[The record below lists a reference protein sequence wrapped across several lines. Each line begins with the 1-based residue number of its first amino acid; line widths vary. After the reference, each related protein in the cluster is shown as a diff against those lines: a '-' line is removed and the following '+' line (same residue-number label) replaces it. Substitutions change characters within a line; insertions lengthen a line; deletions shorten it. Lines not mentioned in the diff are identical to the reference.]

1 MTIALI
7 GGGNM
12 ARSLAGGLLR
22 AGAVPG
28 DITVSDPS
36 AETRSAVAA
45 LGVRVEADNAKAV
58 SGADTVV
65 LAVKP
70 QVMEAVS
77 GEIREAVRTRQPLV
91 ISIAAGIGCSAL
103 SRWLD
108 GPALV
113 RVMPNTPAL
122 VGASMS
128 VLFAG
133 HGVGLDHRQRAETIM
148 RAVGEVE
155 WVQDEALLDAV
166 TAVSGSGPAYFFL
179 VMEALEQAGVDVGL
193 DAGLARRL
201 VRQTAVGAALMAASD
216 DPALLRARV
225 TSPGGTT
232 EQGIAALE
240 RAGLRSAFVTAVAA
254 ACRRSHEL
262 LDRYR

>member
-1 MTIALI
+1 
-7 GGGNM
+7 M

-22 AGAVPG
+22 AGVAPG
-28 DITVSDPS
+28 DIIVSDPS
-36 AETRSAVAA
+36 AEARSAVAA
-45 LGVRVEADNAKAV
+45 LGVHTATDNARSV

-70 QVMEAVS
+70 QAMEAVS
-77 GEIREAVRTRQPLV
+77 AEIRDAVCKYQPLI

-103 SRWLD
+103 SRWL
-108 GPALV
+108 GEPAIV
-113 RVMPNTPAL
+113 RAMPNTPAL
-122 VGASMS
+122 VGASMT
-128 VLFAG
+128 VLFPG
-133 HGVGLDHRQRAETIM
+133 HGVDLDHRRRAESIM

-155 WVQDEALLDAV
+155 WVHDEALMDAV

-179 VMEALEQAGVDVGL
+179 VMEALEQAGVDAGL

-216 DPALLRARV
+216 SPALLRARV

-240 RAGLRSAFVTAVAA
+240 RAGLRNAFATAVTA
-254 ACRRSHEL
+254 ACRRSREL
-262 LDRYR
+262 ADRYR